1 MESAG
6 AVGVFRSYYHNEFV
20 IGFYGK
26 NLEAAEVKFKELVS
40 RMDRKFAFGGEEVNL
55 SISVGVAVIE
65 EEIPYND
72 LFKTADAVLY
82 SVKEKGKNSYWIERK
97 IRN

>member
-1 MESAG
+1 M
-6 AVGVFRSYYHNEFV
+6 
-20 IGFYGK
+20 
-26 NLEAAEVKFKELVS
+26 KFKELVS
-40 RMDRKFAFGGEEVNL
+40 RMDRKFAFGGEEVKL

-72 LFKTADAVLY
+72 LFKTADVVLY
-82 SVKEKGKNSYWIERK
+82 SIKEKGKNSYRIERK